1 MPASAYPIPP
11 GIDRVL
17 FDEDAIARRVAELGA
32 QLTAVYAGQPL
43 TVVTILQ
50 GGALFMADLIRRI
63 HLPLHIE
70 CISVSSYHGGTTS
83 SGTVTFHQSRL
94 PQVEGRHVLLVDDV
108 LDTGRTLHAIR
119 EKLAAECRPRSLSL
133 AVLLSKRISR
143 PVPIE
148 AEYVGFPI
156 GGEFVVGYG
165 LDYAG
170 DYRNLPF
177 VGTLSPSAIASASVP
192 ASPLPP

>member
-1 MPASAYPIPP
+1 MPPSPSFPLPP
-11 GIDRVL
+11 GVDRIL
-17 FDEDAIARRVAELGA
+17 FDAETIARRVGELGA
-32 QLTAVYAGQPL
+32 AITADFLGKPL

-63 HLPLHIE
+63 HLPLQIQS
-70 CISVSSYHGGTTS
+70 ISVASYHGGTTS
-83 SGTVTFHQSRL
+83 SGTVTFLQNGL
-94 PQVEGRHVLLVDDV
+94 PDVSERHVLLVDDV

-119 EKLAAECRPRSLSL
+119 HRLDSECHPLSISL
-133 AVLLSKRISR
+133 AVLLSKRIDR

-148 AEYVGFPI
+148 AQYVGFEI
-156 GGEFVVGYG
+156 DGEFVVGYG

-177 VGTLSPSAIASASVP
+177 VGTLGPSI
-192 ASPLPP
+192 LP